1 MAVGS
6 IDITS
11 DSPMNT
17 AKRKEFISAY
27 LANRNKPFSEFYL
40 RGRSEAQNGLGEFMS
55 LAIISTEGKVKKLE
69 GLNAVKLIESK
80 KSPAQLAFNEMV
92 RGVIDAKRIK
102 AN

>member
-6 IDITS
+6 IEVAS

-40 RGRSEAQNGLGEFMS
+40 SGRSEAQNGLGEFMS
-55 LAIISTEGKVKKLE
+55 LAIISTEDKVKELR
-69 GLNAVKLIESK
+69 GLAAKKLIESK

>member
-1 MAVGS
+1 MAVAS
-6 IDITS
+6 IDVAS

-40 RGRSEAQNGLGEFMS
+40 RGRDEIQNGFGEFIS
-55 LAIISTEGKVKKLE
+55 LAIISTDGKVKELR
-69 GLNAVKLIESK
+69 GLAAKKVIESK
-80 KSPAQLAFNEMV
+80 KSPAELAFSDMISK
-92 RGVIDAKRIK
+92 VIDAKRIK

>member
-1 MAVGS
+1 
-6 IDITS
+6 
-11 DSPMNT
+11 MNT

-27 LANRNKPFSEFYL
+27 LANRNKRFSEFYL

-55 LAIISTEGKVKKLE
+55 LAVISKDGQIKYLRGSEAKR
-69 GLNAVKLIESK
+69 LIEAQ

>member
-1 MAVGS
+1 MAVGN
-6 IDITS
+6 IEVAS
-11 DSPMNT
+11 DSPMDT

-55 LAIISTEGKVKKLE
+55 LAIISTEGKVKELRGSEAK
-69 GLNAVKLIESK
+69 KLIESK
-80 KSPAQLAFNEMV
+80 KSPAQLAFSDMM